1 MIRDY
6 QAIHLSSASFRG
18 ENILRVCATDA
29 DLAEAKSRLGEFP
42 ALGLVDQYD
51 RSLQLFERV
60 YAPSF
65 PGLRLP
71 SSRLNA
77 TRPSARSLAEKV
89 AALHDELGADL
100 LRRFTA
106 SNEHDFALYRFA
118 QRRFT
123 TLCEAAGIGG

>member
-1 MIRDY
+1 MRALKELEDAYKTI
-6 QAIHLSSASFRG
+6 QANKETVEAQLRELDALRRNIETLT
-18 ENILRVCATDA
+18 ILRDE
-29 DLAEAKSRLGEFP
+29 LEKK
-42 ALGLVDQYD
+42 
-51 RSLQLFERV
+51 
-60 YAPSF
+60 
-65 PGLRLP
+65 
-71 SSRLNA
+71 
-77 TRPSARSLAEKV
+77 LAEKV